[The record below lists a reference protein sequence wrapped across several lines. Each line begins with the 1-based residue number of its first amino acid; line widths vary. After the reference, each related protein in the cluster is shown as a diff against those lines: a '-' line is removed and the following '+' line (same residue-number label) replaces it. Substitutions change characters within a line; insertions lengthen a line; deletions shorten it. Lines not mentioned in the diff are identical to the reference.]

1 MPVTDFQSHAV
12 DLQQRP
18 RGAGPAMDK
27 PYAMRLRPS
36 RATPKEVTMGM
47 LSLFSPR
54 SLTGTGRLF
63 DDQPYLSLQREID
76 RVFNSFLTGDATAA
90 RTLLAPRMDVI
101 ETDKAYEITA
111 ELPGLEEK
119 DVDVTVEEN
128 VLTLR
133 GEKKAEREEKDDK
146 RHVVERSYG
155 AFARSLI
162 LPDGITAADIAAH
175 MEKGVLKVTIPKPA
189 KPEPKPQKIAVRSA
203 P

>member
-1 MPVTDFQSHAV
+1 
-12 DLQQRP
+12 
-18 RGAGPAMDK
+18 
-27 PYAMRLRPS
+27 
-36 RATPKEVTMGM
+36 MGM

-63 DDQPYLSLQREID
+63 DDHPFLSLQREID
-76 RVFNSFLTGDATAA
+76 RVFNSYLTGEPGAA

-101 ETDKAYEITA
+101 ETEKAYEITA

-119 DVDVTVEEN
+119 DVEVTVEDN

-133 GEKKAEREEKDDK
+133 GEKKAECEEKDDR

-155 AFARSLI
+155 AFARSLV
-162 LPDGITAADIAAH
+162 LPDGVSADAIDAH
-175 MEKGVLKVTIPKPA
+175 MEKGVLKVTIPKPV
-189 KPEPKPQKIAVRSA
+189 KPEPKPQKIAVKSA